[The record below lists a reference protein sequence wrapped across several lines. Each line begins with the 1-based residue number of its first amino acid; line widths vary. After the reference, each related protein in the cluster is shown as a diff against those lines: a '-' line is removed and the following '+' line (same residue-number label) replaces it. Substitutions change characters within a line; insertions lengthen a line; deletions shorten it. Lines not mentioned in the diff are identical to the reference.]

1 MMEKKQQ
8 QQEKV
13 EDKELYSIWRE
24 RKCRAEE
31 NKGTLLKV
39 AGIRGRVWLG
49 ELQREKLI
57 HLKFLEKIALC
68 LFLIEA

>member
-13 EDKELYSIWRE
+13 EDKELYSIWRD

-39 AGIRGRVWLG
+39 AGKGGGFGKSSESRDI
-49 ELQREKLI
+49 I
-57 HLKFLEKIALC
+57 SI
-68 LFLIEA
+68 

>member
-1 MMEKKQQ
+1 MMEKKQRE
-8 QQEKV
+8 QEKV

-39 AGIRGRVWLG
+39 AGRGG
-49 ELQREKLI
+49 G
-57 HLKFLEKIALC
+57 FG
-68 LFLIEA
+68 

>member
-31 NKGTLLKV
+31 IKGTLAKT
-39 AGIRGRVWLG
+39 AGIRG
-49 ELQREKLI
+49 
-57 HLKFLEKIALC
+57 HSF
-68 LFLIEA
+68 

>member
-13 EDKELYSIWRE
+13 EDKELYVIWRE

-31 NKGTLLKV
+31 NKGTLAKV
-39 AGIRGRVWLG
+39 AGIRG
-49 ELQREKLI
+49 
-57 HLKFLEKIALC
+57 HSF
-68 LFLIEA
+68 

>member
-8 QQEKV
+8 EQEKA
-13 EDKELYSIWRE
+13 EDKGLYVICRE

-39 AGIRGRVWLG
+39 AGIRGRVWLASCRG
-49 ELQREKLI
+49 ENFI
-57 HLKFLEKIALC
+57 SLKF
-68 LFLIEA
+68 

>member
-13 EDKELYSIWRE
+13 EDKKVYSIWRE

-31 NKGTLLKV
+31 IKGTLLKV
-39 AGIRGRVWLG
+39 AGRGGRVWLG
-49 ELQREKLI
+49 ELQRENFTSI
-57 HLKFLEKIALC
+57 KFYKKFHKI
-68 LFLIEA
+68 